1 MTLYGGEG
9 ENLKYWGKENQSTN
23 SLKWTLTKLI
33 DGSRHVGVLLTQT
46 SQYKRL

>member
-1 MTLYGGEG
+1 MVVR

-33 DGSRHVGVLLTQT
+33 DGSRHVGELMTQT